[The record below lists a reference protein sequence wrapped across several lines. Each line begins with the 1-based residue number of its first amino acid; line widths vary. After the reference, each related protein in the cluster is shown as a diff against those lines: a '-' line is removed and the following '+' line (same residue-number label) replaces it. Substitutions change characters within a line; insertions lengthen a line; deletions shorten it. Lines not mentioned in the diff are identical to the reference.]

1 MILKMCTFLSWV
13 IKVVLVCLFVLTQV
27 SGNTTSVLY
36 TSAVK
41 PPKSSNIL
49 NYAGKTY
56 YFSTAVKANF
66 YGAFQFCRLQG
77 MQLVSIMNDAEN
89 DRLGKFADEI
99 GLKYEHFWTSGTNL
113 ANTQRFIWLSTGS
126 AIVYSNWYPG
136 EPTVHS
142 SDGKDLTENCIEA
155 TRTGGP
161 KGLYW
166 NDRYCLDELSFICEK
181 YRNECRK

>member
-13 IKVVLVCLFVLTQV
+13 IKVVLVCFFVLTQV

-56 YFSTAVKANF
+56 YFSTAVKASF
-66 YGAFQFCRLQG
+66 DGASQFCRQQG
-77 MQLVSIMNDAEN
+77 MQLVSIMNKDEN
-89 DRLGKFADEI
+89 ERLGKFTDEI
-99 GLKYEHFWTSGTNL
+99 GLNYEHFWTSGTKL
-113 ANTQRFIWLSTGS
+113 ANTERFIWLSTGN

-136 EPTVHS
+136 EPSVHS
-142 SDGKDLTENCIEA
+142 SDGKDLIENCIE
-155 TRTGGP
+155 TLRIGGSQA
-161 KGLYW
+161 LYW

-181 YRNECRK
+181 